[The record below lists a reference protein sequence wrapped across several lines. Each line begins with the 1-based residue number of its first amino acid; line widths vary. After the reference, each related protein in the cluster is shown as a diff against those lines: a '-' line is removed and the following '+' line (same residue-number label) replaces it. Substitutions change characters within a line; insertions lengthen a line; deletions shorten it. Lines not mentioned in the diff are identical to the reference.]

1 MVWTK
6 IVSIGKSFLS
16 LSTIERWFVFCAMGC
31 GFCITMDYAIVRPVG
46 NSLFIHA
53 YGAKLFPYAW
63 LAVLPL
69 NALIIS
75 LYNYFL
81 PRLGCYKMFLSI
93 VLTVMGINVF
103 CGLFLQKL
111 FFLPFIFYCWKEIY
125 IMLMFQQLWSVIHS
139 TINTDKAKYLYG
151 LFFAMGG
158 LGGMLGSILPGFC
171 AVMMGS
177 ESLLFV
183 SIPVYM
189 TLAVLFYNVVK
200 KSEKVRGE
208 AHFTENSKKQKTS
221 ILDGMKMIKS
231 SPLLKFILCIVVF
244 MQLIATIVDY
254 QFNEALQYAVS
265 DKDLRTEYAGRILGI
280 VNMATVVFQ
289 FVGAFLLVHIMGL
302 KRSHFFV
309 PAVLGVCVM
318 GSLMFPVFGLF
329 AFSYIAVKSFDFSL
343 FGVIKEMLYIPC
355 GVDQKFR
362 AKSVIDVFA
371 YRTAKAL
378 GSAIIL
384 FFQFVL
390 ASSII
395 PVLTWTLVVIFA
407 MWLIAVARMFKSY
420 DAAFVPSS
428 ESV

>member
-1 MVWTK
+1 MIWAK

-16 LSTIERWFVFCAMGC
+16 LSVSEKWFVFCAMGC

-53 YGAKLFPYAW
+53 YGAQIFPYAW

-69 NALIIS
+69 NALVIS

-81 PRLGCYKMFLSI
+81 PRLGCYKMFLLI
-93 VLTVMGINVF
+93 VLTIMGVNLF
-103 CGLFLQKL
+103 SGLFLQKI
-111 FFLPFIFYCWKEIY
+111 FVLPFLFYCWKEVY
-125 IMLMFQQLWSVIHS
+125 VMLMFQQLWSVIHS
-139 TINTDKAKYLYG
+139 TISTDKAKYLYG

-158 LGGMLGSILPGFC
+158 LGGMLGSIIPGFC
-171 AVMMGS
+171 AVKMGS
-177 ESLLFV
+177 EGLLFIA
-183 SIPVYM
+183 IPVYAI
-189 TLAVLFYNVVK
+189 LALLFYQVVK
-200 KSEKVRGE
+200 KSEQIRGE
-208 AHFTENSKKQKTS
+208 THFSENSKKQKTS

-231 SPLLKFILCIVVF
+231 SPLLKFILCIVIL

-254 QFNEALQYAVS
+254 QFNQALQSAVS
-265 DKDLRTEYAGRILGI
+265 EKDLRTEYAGRILGI

-289 FVGAFLLVHIMGL
+289 FIGAFLLVHLMGL

-371 YRTAKAL
+371 YRTAKAF
-378 GSAIIL
+378 GSMIIL
-384 FFQFVL
+384 FFQFVA
-390 ASSII
+390 ASTIMPI
-395 PVLTWTLVVIFA
+395 LTWTLVGIFA
-407 MWLIAVARMFKSY
+407 VWLLAVAKMFKSY
-420 DAAFVPSS
+420 DNAFVLD
-428 ESV
+428 ELK